1 MPDLKLLKHRIQLTG
16 LNMAKPNYSFQ
27 KRQRDLAKKIK
38 KEEKK
43 AKKAAAKGELP
54 EQDESVAP
62 PADDTPAS

>member
-1 MPDLKLLKHRIQLTG
+1 
-16 LNMAKPNYSFQ
+16 MAKPNYSFQ

-54 EQDESVAP
+54 EGESQP
-62 PADDTPAS
+62 LSEERINCNPAIGGNPDT

>member
-1 MPDLKLLKHRIQLTG
+1 
-16 LNMAKPNYSFQ
+16 MAKPNYSFQ

-54 EQDESVAP
+54 EQPEQDESATP